1 MICRENLP
9 KILNI
14 SFRPIVTHTDTS
26 KITSKT
32 FHSNKFVQT
41 CFLTKKQPEK
51 VQEVL
56 PCCKRQY
63 YYHSPGFLFLK
74 LTFRQF
80 AFFQRFFCTVS
91 LFSWLESLKNL
102 PIVIFKCFC
111 GENTNSVTL
120 KNHNSFERSM
130 LVWFR
135 FRSLDQTSSF
145 VQTLHYCLLA
155 HHFVQTSHPLY
166 TLCELHSATICCIFI
181 HFTLMLYYVT

>member
-1 MICRENLP
+1 MFSYEKTTGKSPRSIALLQAAILLSQSRISIFETNFSSIC
-9 KILNI
+9 
-14 SFRPIVTHTDTS
+14 
-26 KITSKT
+26 
-32 FHSNKFVQT
+32 
-41 CFLTKKQPEK
+41 
-51 VQEVL
+51 
-56 PCCKRQY
+56 
-63 YYHSPGFLFLK
+63 
-74 LTFRQF
+74 
-80 AFFQRFFCTVS
+80 FFSAVFCTVS